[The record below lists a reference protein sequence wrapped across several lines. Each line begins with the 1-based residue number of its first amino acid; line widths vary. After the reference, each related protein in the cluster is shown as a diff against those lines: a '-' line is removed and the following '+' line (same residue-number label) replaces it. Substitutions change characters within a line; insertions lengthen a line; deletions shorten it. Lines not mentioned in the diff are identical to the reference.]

1 MSPLSFLSSRWL
13 RVLIGV
19 GVAALVVVVTATG
32 LARIIGG
39 AVGDS
44 ADETSDVS
52 VAPNL
57 DVEIVIPPGASAR
70 QIGNILAEAGVIR
83 SANEFE
89 LEVRDQG
96 ISNQLRAGSYQLVT
110 GMDVAAVLPVLL
122 RGPIADAYRVTIPEG
137 LRVSEI
143 IEILAEASGRDV
155 EEFETALLGGEVATD
170 LRVMPDQPTFS
181 DWEGLL
187 FPDTYEFLRDSPPSE
202 ILQVLADTMQER
214 VGGVDWTA
222 ITEGGFDSYQ
232 GIIIASLIEAEVR
245 IADERPLVA
254 SVIFNRLGEGM
265 ALQIDASVLYG
276 LNTRDPALFDNESE
290 SLYNLYKYAGLP
302 PTPIGAPGRASLEA
316 AAAPATT
323 GYFYYV
329 LSTPEGGHAFAETFD
344 EHLANVERSR
354 AAGILP

>member
-1 MSPLSFLSSRWL
+1 MSPISFLSSRWL

-19 GVAALVVVVTATG
+19 GVTALVVIVTATG
-32 LARIIGG
+32 LARMIGG

-44 ADETSDVS
+44 TDETEEVS

-57 DVEIVIPPGASAR
+57 DVEIVVPPGASAR

-89 LEVRDQG
+89 LEVRDQAVA
-96 ISNQLRAGSYQLVT
+96 NQLRAGSYQLVT
-110 GMDVAAVLPVLL
+110 GMDIDAVLPVLL

-143 IEILAEASGRDV
+143 IVILAEASGREV

-170 LRVMPDQPTFS
+170 LRIMPDQPTFS

-202 ILQVLADTMQER
+202 ILQILADTMQER

-222 ITEGGFDSYQ
+222 ITEAGFDSYQ

-245 IADERPLVA
+245 VAEERPMVA

-316 AAAPATT
+316 AAAPAET
-323 GYFYYV
+323 GFFFYV
-329 LSTPEGGHAFAETFD
+329 LSTPEGGHTFAETFD
-344 EHLANVERSR
+344 EHLANIERSR